1 MRSPIGN
8 PGWVVL
14 WVAVTL
20 AAGSSLAADKP
31 AKDASRRL
39 QQQLTVAE
47 REKTKLSQQVA
58 EAEGQIKDMEA
69 KAADSQRRADVASS
83 RIARLTRELGVTR
96 EQAVTTKTEQAALMA
111 KLADTERQLAEL
123 KVAFGAE
130 KQQLD
135 GVAARQRAAL
145 ADCSARNARMYKLG
159 NDLLNKYEEKS
170 CFSSVLQAE
179 PFTGL
184 KRAQIEKM
192 IEEDREK
199 LDKDQL
205 PSEVK
210 SELGRPPP

>member
-1 MRSPIGN
+1 
-8 PGWVVL
+8 
-14 WVAVTL
+14 
-20 AAGSSLAADKP
+20 
-31 AKDASRRL
+31 
-39 QQQLTVAE
+39 
-47 REKTKLSQQVA
+47 
-58 EAEGQIKDMEA
+58 
-69 KAADSQRRADVASS
+69 
-83 RIARLTRELGVTR
+83 
-96 EQAVTTKTEQAALMA
+96 
-111 KLADTERQLAEL
+111 
-123 KVAFGAE
+123 
-130 KQQLD
+130 
-135 GVAARQRAAL
+135 
-145 ADCSARNARMYKLG
+145 MYKLG